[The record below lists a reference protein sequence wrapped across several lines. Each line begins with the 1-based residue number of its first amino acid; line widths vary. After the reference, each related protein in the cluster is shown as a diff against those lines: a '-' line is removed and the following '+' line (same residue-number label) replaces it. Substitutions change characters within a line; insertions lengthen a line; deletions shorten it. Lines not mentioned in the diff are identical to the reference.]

1 MRRKTVPAN
10 FKIILVI
17 LALGLVMGVLFYTQT
32 IVQKLQAREAKS
44 AKMYVHALEYLGSD
58 QSSTGDITFVT
69 DYISSI
75 DFPILYTDADQVPMA
90 SLNIKI
96 DSSLSHAQQTEFLKH
111 ERDRMKNFHAPL
123 IMKYQDSVIMHY
135 FYYDESRLVKELR
148 ILPYIEILLAGLFIL
163 VGYIGFSYIKRS
175 EQANIWVGLSK
186 ETAHQLGTP
195 LSSMLGWLELLR
207 SQNIESPV
215 ANEAINEMENDVH
228 RLNRIAMRFSK
239 IGSRPELT
247 EQSLSDTVQKSVE
260 YFRKR
265 TPQQGMKVDILVHAH
280 SPVRYTYNAELFEWV
295 LENLMK
301 NALDAMDG
309 KTGKIEFIVSK
320 SMKYVTID
328 VKDSGRG
335 LDMRMRK
342 DIFRPGFSTKKRG
355 WGLGLSLSKRI
366 IENYHGGRLYVLDS
380 AAGKGTTIRIK
391 LPIQA

>member
-1 MRRKTVPAN
+1 MARKPVSAN
-10 FKIILVI
+10 FKIILVL
-17 LALGLVMGVLFYTQT
+17 LALALVVGVLLYTQS
-32 IVQKLQAREAKS
+32 IVKKLQAREDRS
-44 AKMYVHALEYLGSD
+44 ASMYMRAIQYLGSE

-69 DYISSI
+69 DYIRSI
-75 DFPILYTDADQVPMA
+75 DFPILYTDAKQVPIG
-90 SLNIKI
+90 SLNMVDPNMPPAK
-96 DSSLSHAQQTEFLKH
+96 QTEFLIH
-111 ERDRMKNFHAPL
+111 ERDRLKDLHPPL
-123 IMKYQDSVIMHY
+123 IIKYQDSIIIHY

-148 ILPYIEILLAGLFIL
+148 ILPYIEILLGGLFML
-163 VGYIGFSYIKRS
+163 VGYIGFSYIKQS
-175 EQANIWVGLSK
+175 EQANIWVGLSR

-207 SQNIESPV
+207 SQNIEDPIAV
-215 ANEAINEMENDVH
+215 EAINEMENDVH

-247 EQSLSDTVQKSVE
+247 DQCLTDTIQKSVE

-280 SPVRYTYNAELFEWV
+280 APVQYKYNAELFEWV

-301 NALDAMDG
+301 NALDAMEG
-309 KTGKIEFIVSK
+309 KKGSIEFFVSK
-320 SMKYVTID
+320 SAKYVTID
-328 VKDSGRG
+328 VKDSGKG

-366 IENYHGGRLYVLDS
+366 VENYHSGKLFVLES
-380 AAGKGTTIRIK
+380 ATGKGTTIRIK
-391 LPIQA
+391 LPV